1 MQHQLNGILNFK
13 PGLVG
18 GHCIGVDPYY
28 LANKAIKEGFK
39 PEIILAGRKVN
50 DKMGFFIAD
59 KIKIKLQLQ
68 GKDLSNCN
76 ALVLGLTFK
85 ENCPDFRNTKVVDLI
100 KGLKKNK
107 IRIDLFDPWVDTQL
121 FYREYGYKV
130 NELKKK
136 YNVIILAV

>member
-1 MQHQLNGILNFK
+1 
-13 PGLVG
+13 
-18 GHCIGVDPYY
+18 
-28 LANKAIKEGFK
+28 
-39 PEIILAGRKVN
+39 
-50 DKMGFFIAD
+50 MGFFIAD

-76 ALVLGLTFK
+76 ALVLGVTFK

-130 NELKKK
+130 FNELKEKK
-136 YNVIILAV
+136 YDVIILAVSHSIFNKVNFKNLSKDSNTIIYDIKSFLLKSQITDRL